1 MTSAIL
7 RREAKERLF
16 GLIDSS
22 ASDAEIDTAA
32 AELEGYNPVDSPTDG
47 AIDGKWILQYST
59 EGLVR
64 NVRRLAP
71 KAGISQEIDLEA
83 GIVTNQIGQ
92 EEDDGPLRLQA
103 QASLKIQGENRIF
116 FKFDNFNAVI
126 GGFQVP
132 LPVQGA
138 GWSDTVY
145 VDEDSRVVR
154 NSLGDLLIYKK
165 SVTIDR

>member
-1 MTSAIL
+1 MTAAIL

-103 QASLKIQGENRIF
+103 QASLKV
-116 FKFDNFNAVI
+116 VI
-126 GGFQVP
+126 
-132 LPVQGA
+132 
-138 GWSDTVY
+138 SDWA
-145 VDEDSRVVR
+145 
-154 NSLGDLLIYKK
+154 
-165 SVTIDR
+165 